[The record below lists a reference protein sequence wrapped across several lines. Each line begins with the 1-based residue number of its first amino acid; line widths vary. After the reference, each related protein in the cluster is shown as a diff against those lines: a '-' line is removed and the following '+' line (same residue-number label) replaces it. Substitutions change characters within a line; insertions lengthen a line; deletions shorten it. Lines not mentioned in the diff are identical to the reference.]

1 MRRGRGS
8 PGLFAFLLV
17 LALIGA
23 TVGYVMAGEER
34 ALSASTTGEIVSGTT
49 DDLASGAERC
59 DASVVY
65 EVDGREW
72 RTTGLAP
79 GPCPTDGGSDTV
91 EVRYD
96 PESPYSGKLGDPDQG
111 PLGVTVAA
119 GLAALLLA
127 GLLVRSLVAGRR
139 SRADGPTARSSSTAP
154 TGMYDDPPRS

>member
-1 MRRGRGS
+1 MRRGPGS

-17 LALIGA
+17 LALIAA
-23 TVGYVMAGEER
+23 TAGYVMAEEER
-34 ALSASTTGEIVSGTT
+34 ALSAATSGEIVSGET

-79 GPCPTDGGSDTV
+79 GPCPADGGSETI

-96 PESPYSGKLGDPDQG
+96 PGSPYGGKLGDPDQG
-111 PLGVTVAA
+111 PLGVAIAA
-119 GLAALLLA
+119 ALAALLLA
-127 GLLVRSLVAGRR
+127 VLLVRSVLAGRR
-139 SRADGPTARSSSTAP
+139 SEEDGVAPRSSSTAP